1 MIEVV
6 REVGV
11 DCHGGKDYIHVTRDG
26 GRHVSDGFEGG
37 WGVGR

>member
-11 DCHGGKDYIHVTRDG
+11 HCHGGKDDIRVTRDG